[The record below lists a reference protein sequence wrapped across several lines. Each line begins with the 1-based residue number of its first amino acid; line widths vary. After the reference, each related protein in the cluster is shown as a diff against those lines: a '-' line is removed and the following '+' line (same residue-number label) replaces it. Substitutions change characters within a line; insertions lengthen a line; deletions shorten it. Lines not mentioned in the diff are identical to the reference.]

1 MPIPAVHHRRVG
13 STPADRILYDHRV
26 PSVPTGRPGIRPR
39 STGGFSWSASWRP
52 VINYTPSAMSA
63 RDEIGPGATRID
75 RWLFGVRLFKSRS
88 SAADAV
94 GGGRVHLNGE
104 RVKPSHGVK
113 PGDTVTFTRS
123 AVVFECVVAAV
134 PLRRGPASEAARCYD
149 ETPASIARREV
160 FAARM
165 KVAAGLTPRPDDR
178 PDKHDRRLL
187 RRLRGRN

>member
-1 MPIPAVHHRRVG
+1 
-13 STPADRILYDHRV
+13 
-26 PSVPTGRPGIRPR
+26 
-39 STGGFSWSASWRP
+39 
-52 VINYTPSAMSA
+52 MSA
-63 RDEIGPGATRID
+63 RGETGPGAMRID

-113 PGDTVTFTRS
+113 PGDCVTFTRG
-123 AVVFECVVAAV
+123 AVVFECVVAAI
-134 PLRRGPASEAARCYD
+134 PLRRGPASEVEQCYA
-149 ETPASIARREV
+149 ETPASKARREE

-165 KVAAGLTPRPDDR
+165 KLAASLTPKPADR